1 MGGKGSTRWG
11 NVKID
16 NSPITLKLNAVDGYK
31 EIDNIL
37 TRVKDAKIVM
47 KSIMNF
53 MRSKVIDHFR
63 NEEGSTGKWQSL
75 SPVTIALRRKGKG
88 TGGPK
93 ILQDTGDLLNS
104 IQGGTGGVSE
114 YTSKYA
120 KVGTTIFY
128 AKFHEQPDNSGPTNS
143 KKGILPKRD
152 FMFLKTSDIE
162 EMKKIISIYFLNGK

>member
-93 ILQDTGDLLNS
+93 ILQDTGD
-104 IQGGTGGVSE
+104 
-114 YTSKYA
+114 
-120 KVGTTIFY
+120 F
-128 AKFHEQPDNSGPTNS
+128 
-143 KKGILPKRD
+143 
-152 FMFLKTSDIE
+152 
-162 EMKKIISIYFLNGK
+162 